1 MQMTRWLRG
10 HVLALAAITAMLA
23 LPPPQAEAIQ
33 PARDTIENDPHAMPA
48 TPAQGV
54 AQGQLFAFAVA
65 SAPVMP
71 RASPA
76 RSVDD
81 SARNLNRPSSP
92 ISLADD
98 TVSSRT
104 ADRS

>member
-10 HVLALAAITAMLA
+10 HVLALAAITAILA
-23 LPPPQAEAIQ
+23 LPPPQAEVLEL
-33 PARDTIENDPHAMPA
+33 ARDTIENDPHAMPA
-48 TPAQGV
+48 SPALGV
-54 AQGQLFAFAVA
+54 TEGQLFAFAVA

-71 RASPA
+71 RASPV
-76 RSVDD
+76 RSVHDP
-81 SARNLNRPSSP
+81 ARNLSHPSSP
-92 ISLADD
+92 IAVADD